1 MDFSRRRL
9 KTLIN
14 EIRQE
19 DISLDAV
26 DVAILNRW
34 CGDDR
39 AMDALRDIL
48 ARAEKTSE
56 IISDS
61 DVAAF
66 IQFVL
71 TIKSYAQKTD
81 SASAEIVRLR
91 RELKRHL
98 PKERTLLMRAIRKP
112 RISYE
117 ARKEA
122 IMRMTELDQMD
133 SMSQAQPPVRSNKN
147 GSRTRTLFM
156 KELSAAVREDAN
168 LWMDD
173 QVAAIASMV
182 LECDIDSDQ
191 VRNTR
196 RR

>member
-1 MDFSRRRL
+1 MGFSHRQL

-19 DISLDAV
+19 DISLDDV

-34 CGDDR
+34 CGDER
-39 AMDALRDIL
+39 AIDALRNIL
-48 ARAEKTSE
+48 ARAEKINV
-56 IISDS
+56 IINES

-81 SASAEIVRLR
+81 SGFAEIARLR
-91 RELKRHL
+91 RKRKRLL
-98 PKERTLLMRAIRKP
+98 PKERTLLMRAIGKP
-112 RISYE
+112 RISYK
-117 ARKEA
+117 AREQA
-122 IMRMTELDQMD
+122 IKRITELDEMD
-133 SMSQAQPPVRSNKN
+133 SVSQAQPPVRSNKR
-147 GSRTRTLFM
+147 GSRIRTLFM
-156 KELSAAVREDAN
+156 KKLSAAVHEDAN

-182 LECDIDSDQ
+182 LDCDIDSDQ